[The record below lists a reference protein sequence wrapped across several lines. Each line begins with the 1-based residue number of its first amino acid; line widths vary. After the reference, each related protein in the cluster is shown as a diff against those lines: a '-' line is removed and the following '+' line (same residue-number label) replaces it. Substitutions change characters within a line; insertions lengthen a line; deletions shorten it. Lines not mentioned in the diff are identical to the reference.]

1 MKKWRQKKNGE
12 GNITI
17 SCHLEWY
24 GGRCSPW
31 DELKQVG
38 GEFHQH
44 YNGSVDSCLHP
55 EGDNVWPEVL
65 EGMGYVQVEVGG
77 GHPLQG
83 AVQAEVHER
92 AGQGV
97 AGEGEG
103 QEVRHKVVAIIVL
116 ATPLKVHDDGI
127 DYEKRESREEVEA
140 EEDNVGRGR
149 RAECKGQ
156 QVHPGGHGSTVRD
169 EEEEHSGQDL
179 WTGVKLILE
188 GHVEED
194 DHEDEEEVCG
204 EVPGKAGQPV
214 HSPIHTT
221 HQLQVEALAR
231 ALLNQEED
239 KASCDESQVEY
250 GSQRVNEKSCIL
262 SYGIIYFL
270 QFREFEWVRVCPHT

>member
-31 DELKQVG
+31 NELKQVG

-55 EGDNVWPEVL
+55 EGDNVWPDVL
-65 EGMGYVQVEVGG
+65 ERMGQAFMEKGS

-83 AVQAEVHER
+83 AVQAEVHHG
-92 AGQGV
+92 ASQAI

-103 QEVRHKVVAIIVL
+103 KQFRHNIA
-116 ATPLKVHDDGI
+116 ATTAGGRLPKENDNGVNS
-127 DYEKRESREEVEA
+127 EKRKACKVVEA
-140 EEDNVGRGR
+140 EQGNVGCGR

-179 WTGVKLILE
+179 WTGVKLVLE

-214 HSPIHTT
+214 HSPIHAT

-250 GSQRVNEKSCIL
+250 GSQRVNEKGCMLCNNVKYLIH
-262 SYGIIYFL
+262 
-270 QFREFEWVRVCPHT
+270 FRVLEWMRIRPHT